1 MKATHRWSAACCAVA
16 ALVPWPAISAETPA
30 PAPVVAPAPT
40 IAPTPAVAPTPA
52 PTATVAPVKS
62 VDAARIRLS
71 GVQAAVAALEA
82 QIAIPTPR
90 GLTVAQLAEWKEHGT
105 WLASLRERYANFLAE
120 NGGAFGDS
128 AGVTG
133 TAGEDLTKKMAQM
146 NMQFLALQE
155 ATQTESRKFQ
165 ALSNASKARH
175 EAAMSAIRN
184 IK

>member
-1 MKATHRWSAACCAVA
+1 MKATHRWSAACCALA
-16 ALVPWPAISAETPA
+16 ASVPWSAISAETPA

-40 IAPTPAVAPTPA
+40 IAPTP
-52 PTATVAPVKS
+52 TVAPVKS

-71 GVQAAVAALEA
+71 GVQAAVATLEA
-82 QIAIPTPR
+82 QSAIPTPR
-90 GLTVAQLAEWKEHGT
+90 GLTVAQLAEWKEHGA

-128 AGVTG
+128 AGVPG
-133 TAGEDLTKKMAQM
+133 TAGEDLPKKMAQR
-146 NMQFLALQE
+146 NRQCLALQE

-165 ALSNASKARH
+165 TLSNASKARH
-175 EAAMSAIRN
+175 EVAMSAIRN